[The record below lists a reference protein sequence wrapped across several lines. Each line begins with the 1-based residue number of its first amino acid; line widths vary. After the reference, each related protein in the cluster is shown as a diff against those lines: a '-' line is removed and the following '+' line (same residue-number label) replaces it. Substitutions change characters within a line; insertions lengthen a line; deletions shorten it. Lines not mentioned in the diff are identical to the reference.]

1 MAQRR
6 ARARWLGKQTEIK
19 LLAAATEATWTA
31 IIYFIKGKYLL
42 FFSLYAYHTSH
53 TYHTYIKMST
63 KKKKNQKQFTKDLEN
78 LLYAHGDVETP
89 LPDTVNCLEDIM
101 LTYITDLCHSASLY
115 SRTTRRA
122 KIKVDDF
129 KFVLRND
136 PIKFNRIG
144 ELLVMNK
151 EISDA
156 KRQFDDKEG
165 KNFDKISSNMDDD
178 GDDFDENSTTGGG
191 SGANGSKKDGNGNTN
206 GGTTDGKKS
215 AKKDENRPKRKYT
228 KTGKERKPYKKRAKK
243 SDLLASSSVPPSSSS
258 AT

>member
-1 MAQRR
+1 
-6 ARARWLGKQTEIK
+6 
-19 LLAAATEATWTA
+19 
-31 IIYFIKGKYLL
+31 
-42 FFSLYAYHTSH
+42 
-53 TYHTYIKMST
+53 MST

-144 ELLVMNK
+144 ELLLMNK
-151 EISDA
+151 EISEA
-156 KRQFDDKEG
+156 KKQFDDKEG
-165 KNFDKISSNMDDD
+165 KSFDKVANNMDDYA
-178 GDDFDENSTTGGG
+178 DDFDENTVANNGGG
-191 SGANGSKKDGNGNTN
+191 KKDGTSANTTEN
-206 GGTTDGKKS
+206 GKKPT

-243 SDLLASSSVPPSSSS
+243 SDLLATSSSVPTSSGGS
-258 AT
+258 AL